1 METFIPKMGLVP
13 MIDSE
18 KKGISWIDTDS
29 KRIRESYSIEYA
41 RNTQI
46 FSTLFKKNGAGSI
59 SFELRESYVKK
70 LLGYF
75 KNRTR

>member
-1 METFIPKMGLVP
+1 

-18 KKGISWIDTDS
+18 NTGISWIDTDS
-29 KRIRESYSIEYA
+29 KPIRQSYSLQYA
-41 RNTQI
+41 RNNEI

-59 SFELRESYVKK
+59 SFDLRESYVKK

-75 KNRTR
+75 KNRTK

>member
-1 METFIPKMGLVP
+1 MGLVP

-18 KKGISWIDTDS
+18 NNGISWIDTDS
-29 KRIRESYSIEYA
+29 KRIRQSYSLEYA
-41 RNTQI
+41 RNSEI

-59 SFELRESYVKK
+59 SFDLRESYVKK

-75 KNRTR
+75 KNRTK